1 MYCTDMVWA
10 SVLNTSKLMIRDG
23 YSRDK
28 STPISDEELGGEMN
42 LLAAYG
48 LETENGRTVV
58 MFRRAIQS

>member
-1 MYCTDMVWA
+1 MVWA

-28 STPISDEELGGEMN
+28 STPIGDEELGGEMN